1 VTQFCWEAWQRAA
14 REDYICRGMDQ
25 DLATRLAAAEC
36 IGRRRVAKLCG
47 RRTALAA
54 RLVVT
59 PQDRLA
65 FELQSPRVRGAVIL
79 PSCLPRKAPAQ
90 L

>member
-1 VTQFCWEAWQRAA
+1 MSQFSWEAWQRAA
-14 REDYICRGMDQ
+14 REDYIGRGMDR

-36 IGRRRVAKLCG
+36 IGRRRVARLCG
-47 RRTALAA
+47 RGTALAA

-65 FELQSPRVRGAVIL
+65 FELQSPRVRGAMM
-79 PSCLPRKAPAQ
+79 LPRTMIARR
-90 L
+90 